1 MSTAADAIRTA
12 ARIYRDASMTER
24 VAAKCRLVVEF
35 DPAADAIVYP
45 LRWMLATGRASTPMV
60 SAIDALKPAAFS
72 KIFARVSREADGRGV
87 REIAEA
93 WTSALALAAAEVTA

>member
-35 DPAADAIVYP
+35 DPAADAIVYDRESGECR
-45 LRWMLATGRASTPMV
+45 LH
-60 SAIDALKPAAFS
+60 SAIGFRHP
-72 KIFARVSREADGRGV
+72 
-87 REIAEA
+87 
-93 WTSALALAAAEVTA
+93 